1 MHKVMSL
8 VSIVLIVFLSVPAL
22 ADCSPAASEEYD
34 GYRDAK
40 KAYRSDDLDSCQRYA
55 KKAYKHGSDVES
67 YANSCS

>member
-22 ADCSPAASEEYD
+22 ADCSPAASEGYD